1 MKIFFAILPLVFAS
15 GLVSCSSFKST
26 MKKVGD
32 PVASLAKTNLQRLK
46 DLPLPGR
53 SDQNSKVPPV
63 VKVRREDLREV
74 QFGREKVLAW
84 TRSREEGGG
93 TVYLP
98 LDFDLSQLSTDAPLP
113 STGILPPMRSS
124 DSESEVLD
132 SEKIPDLSRS
142 DFQDQDGDE

>member
-1 MKIFFAILPLVFAS
+1 MKTFFALLTLTLSS
-15 GLVSCSSFKST
+15 GLISCSSFKST

-53 SDQNSKVPPV
+53 SDQNSRVPPV
-63 VKVRREDLREV
+63 VKVRRDDLREV

-84 TRSREEGGG
+84 TRSREQGGG

-98 LDFDLSQLSTDAPLP
+98 LDFDLSQLSTDGPRP
-113 STGILPPMRSS
+113 SSGILPPMGSN
-124 DSESEVLD
+124 DSESEAPD
-132 SEKIPDLSRS
+132 SEEIPDLSFS
-142 DFQDQDGDE
+142 DFQDDNER